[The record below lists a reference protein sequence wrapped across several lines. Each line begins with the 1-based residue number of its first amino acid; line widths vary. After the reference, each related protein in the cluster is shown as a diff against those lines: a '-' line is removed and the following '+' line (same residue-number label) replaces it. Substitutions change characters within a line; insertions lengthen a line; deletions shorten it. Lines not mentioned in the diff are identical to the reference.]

1 MTLEELK
8 TAAKAGPNVLAAE
21 VTNGPQPASGFIG
34 LHGAVISILVDAG
47 NGIFR
52 RSNHDVLILG
62 YGTPQE
68 SAGWVNGLP
77 QPLQVDAGLLGGK
90 VTAAQVETYCNTQWR
105 AANAGATDIL
115 DFQVA
120 PIGTKGVHVSGL
132 FHLSTATPQRQARKA
147 FAIWLVDPAGQPT
160 GANIKFMEVT

>member
-1 MTLEELK
+1 MTLLELK
-8 TAAKAGPNVLAAE
+8 AAAAAGPNVLAAE
-21 VTNGPQPASGFIG
+21 ITLGPQPASGFAG

-47 NGIFR
+47 SGVFR
-52 RSNHDVLILG
+52 RTNHDVLILG
-62 YGTPQE
+62 YETPQE

-77 QPLQVDAGLLGGK
+77 APLHVDPGLLGGK
-90 VTAAQVETYCNTQWR
+90 VTAAQVEAYCNTQWR
-105 AANAGATDIL
+105 AANAGAADIL

-132 FHLSTATPQRQARKA
+132 FHLSTATPQRQVRKS

-160 GANIKFMEVT
+160 GSNIKFMEVT